1 MWEIEDLFSKGD
13 AERLGI
19 FDTESNTFVKSF
31 DLATC
36 ISYKMAD
43 IYDDLDE
50 ETRSN
55 FKRVIDY
62 IQNQ

>member
-13 AERLGI
+13 AERLEI

-31 DLATC
+31 DLAACT
-36 ISYKMAD
+36 SYKMAD

-50 ETRSN
+50 ETISN

-62 IQNQ
+62 LQNQ